1 MGTSNKEEM
10 YKEFLKD
17 YPDDSMVHFSLG
29 LLYLDENR
37 LEEAIQALETTI
49 KLQPDYMAA
58 CWKLAN
64 AYEEIQAIDKAIQTY
79 KRTLQLAQQINDQT
93 MIDDVQERL
102 EFLQ

>member
-1 MGTSNKEEM
+1 MSSSKEEM

-29 LLYLDENR
+29 LLYLDDDR
-37 LEEAIQALETTI
+37 LEEAIQEFETTI

-58 CWKLAN
+58 FWKLAN
-64 AYEEIQAIDKAIQTY
+64 AYEETEHIDKAIQTY
-79 KRTLQLAQQINDQT
+79 QRTLQLAQKINDST